1 MPAHSAVHQEILGTG
16 GVSRAVSRVGFGPLG
31 NPSIVTVNLP
41 SLRHGRVASTVQ
53 QSRERDRLALL
64 DGHHPLK
71 SDPGAQGIRND
82 WISALLVAFQLVMLV
97 LLLTGQIR

>member
-1 MPAHSAVHQEILGTG
+1 LLVSKKNRHSA
-16 GVSRAVSRVGFGPLG
+16 RAKC
-31 NPSIVTVNLP
+31 
-41 SLRHGRVASTVQ
+41 
-53 QSRERDRLALL
+53 
-64 DGHHPLK
+64 GHHPLK